1 MIVKET
7 KLIIHEVHLIT
18 FKLDAVTWYYDNEP
32 FTDKKN
38 LFKNSDTNYVIL
50 SKIFLYDGY
59 ANPDYYYY
67 IDYSESWFELISL
80 KCI

>member
-1 MIVKET
+1 VIVKET
-7 KLIIHEVHLIT
+7 KLIIHE
-18 FKLDAVTWYYDNEP
+18 LDAVTWYYDNEP
-32 FTDKKN
+32 FTDKKI
-38 LFKNSDTNYVIL
+38 LFKNSDTIL

-59 ANPDYYYY
+59 ANPDYYCY